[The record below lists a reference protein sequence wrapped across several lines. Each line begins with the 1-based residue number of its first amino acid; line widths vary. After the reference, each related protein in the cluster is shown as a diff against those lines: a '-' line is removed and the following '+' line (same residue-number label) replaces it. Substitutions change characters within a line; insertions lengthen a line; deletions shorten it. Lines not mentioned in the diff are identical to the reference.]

1 MSNIRASKKSVNK
14 SSLDNDESSLS
25 RFGDLRKATFS
36 KDPVKYQ
43 PFMNYDRNS
52 IKTTN
57 TKEADQITYHGRGD
71 QSLFLRSK
79 NAGSDGGPSSNEN
92 DIEVEE
98 VSSNNEPRFAVH

>member
-14 SSLDNDESSLS
+14 SSQDNDEISLS

-36 KDPVKYQ
+36 KDPIKYQ
-43 PFMNYDRNS
+43 QYTNYDRNS
-52 IKTTN
+52 IRTTN

-71 QSLFLRSK
+71 QSLFMRTQ

-98 VSSNNEPRFAVH
+98 VSSNNGPHFAAH